1 MDTHPQGPIMRQPGA
16 VRMVRADVGDS
27 VDGAAGLYERRQTM
41 NRQRGALVII
51 GGAEDKRGDMTVLR
65 EFVRLAGGGHA
76 RIVVMTV
83 ATELPVEVGANYI
96 DVFEKIG
103 VEDVRTFD
111 VSSREAADRLSAR
124 KAIEHATGVFFT
136 GGEQIRITKLL
147 GGTLVDA
154 ALHSGNEQGLILA
167 GTSAGASMM
176 SSTMIVEGAAETNPR
191 IGIVNMA
198 PGMEFIDGVVI
209 DQHFAQRGRLGRLLS
224 AVAQYPHHLGLGIDE
239 DTAVVVRGTEFEV
252 IGRGA
257 VSVVDAGALLFSNLG
272 NLRHNDA
279 LALCGV
285 KLHVLPAGYRF
296 LLRERKPDLDP
307 HDRTL
312 PITGEP

>member
-1 MDTHPQGPIMRQPGA
+1 
-16 VRMVRADVGDS
+16 
-27 VDGAAGLYERRQTM
+27 M
-41 NRQRGALVII
+41 NCQSGALVII
-51 GGAEDKRGDMTVLR
+51 GGAEDKRGDMTILR
-65 EFVRLAGGGHA
+65 EFVRLAGGEHA

-83 ATELPVEVGANYI
+83 ATERPLEAGANYI

-111 VSSREAADRLSAR
+111 VSSREAADRPSAR

-147 GGTLVDA
+147 GGTQVDA
-154 ALHSGNEQGLILA
+154 ALHTGHENGLILA

-239 DTAVVVRGTEFEV
+239 DTAVVVRGTELEV

-272 NLRHNDA
+272 DLRHNDA

-285 KLHVLPAGYRF
+285 KLHILPSGYRF
-296 LLRERKPDLDP
+296 LLRDRKPDLESLT
-307 HDRTL
+307 RSGT
-312 PITGEP
+312 E